1 MLENRKILISVSVII
16 LLLLI
21 GGFIF
26 FSWKNSSKP
35 PIVPLLNTL
44 EQKYYFD
51 DKGAQF
57 GLKEI
62 ATNKYSVVYFLSEDC
77 KASMNQLEK
86 MNEMANKS
94 ISPAITHIFLWQ
106 NAVPMQS
113 ESNNKIV
120 NYSLKGK
127 INVSPLL
134 PYVNIVNDKHEIVF
148 ASGNMDYVQAKLNR
162 IIESE
167 EKK

>member
-1 MLENRKILISVSVII
+1 
-16 LLLLI
+16 
-21 GGFIF
+21 
-26 FSWKNSSKP
+26 
-35 PIVPLLNTL
+35 
-44 EQKYYFD
+44 
-51 DKGAQF
+51 
-57 GLKEI
+57 
-62 ATNKYSVVYFLSEDC
+62 
-77 KASMNQLEK
+77 
-86 MNEMANKS
+86 MAKKS
-94 ISPAITHIFLWQ
+94 INPTITHIFLWQ